1 MDRVDELKKEI
12 EDLKKQYNLR
22 STSDG
27 DKQIITDKI
36 KDLALEIRKLTTTV
50 DQKIVPVLG
59 SDTMA
64 DKRTVRQSKFVNST
78 MIRI

>member
-12 EDLKKQYNLR
+12 ADLKKQYNLR

-50 DQKIVPVLG
+50 DQKIVPVLN
-59 SDTMA
+59 SDTIA
-64 DKRTVRQSKFVNST
+64 DRKTARQSKFLNST
-78 MIRI
+78 MIRL

>member
-50 DQKIVPVLG
+50 DQKVVPVLG

-64 DKRTVRQSKFVNST
+64 DKKIVRQSKFINST
-78 MIRI
+78 MIRL